1 MHLFEKLEWQ
11 QKWNSNV
18 GKSADLHVHHQNFKA
33 TTDLN
38 IGMTRTV
45 TINIT
50 TQWTITCYTNLLAL
64 LLEGLLLTG
73 SQLVFLVP
81 ADAAPHAP
89 SLAQPAP
96 DVTEAGL
103 PAPHRDAVASGVAA
117 CRAAAFFCFSLFSFS
132 RRLASSSC
140 ISRKDL
146 PAATPGDLI
155 TQIEQGKT
163 VMGYWCAD
171 LIQHI

>member
-1 MHLFEKLEWQ
+1 M
-11 QKWNSNV
+11 
-18 GKSADLHVHHQNFKA
+18 
-33 TTDLN
+33 
-38 IGMTRTV
+38 
-45 TINIT
+45 
-50 TQWTITCYTNLLAL
+50 
-64 LLEGLLLTG
+64 TG

-96 DVTEAGL
+96 EVTEAGL
-103 PAPHRDAVASGVAA
+103 PAPHREAVASGVAA

-146 PAATPGDLI
+146 PAATPGDQI
-155 TQIEQGKT
+155 TQIEQCNT
-163 VMGYWCAD
+163 VMGDWCGD
-171 LIQHI
+171 LTNRYNIIVVRWQAKAEKTWFTSRHQI